1 LFVKSFRINCDDN
14 IC

>member
-1 LFVKSFRINCDDN
+1 VKSFRINCDDN